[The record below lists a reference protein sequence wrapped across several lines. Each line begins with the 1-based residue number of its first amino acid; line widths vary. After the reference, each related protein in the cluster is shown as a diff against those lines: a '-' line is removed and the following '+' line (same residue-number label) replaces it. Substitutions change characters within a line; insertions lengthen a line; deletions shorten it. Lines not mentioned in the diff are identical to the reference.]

1 MAEGEKI
8 GSEYVRET
16 PEEHLEKLLVGKDLR
31 QQLDQLITMYGTETL
46 RLKPSD
52 ERLGVFARKMDEIGR
67 KLKDSSKTA
76 EGLRYEYNR
85 QAKEGVEKTH
95 LEEGI
100 GVKIDQVDRVDT
112 MTNQDITD
120 QYNAAAVTY
129 GEDAPVLEH
138 LARKKIEVRSDDDDS
153 GEDDT
158 TSPLPGPD
166 SEGDDEGETPPS
178 PKSPETLGGGSS
190 RPSSAPRELE
200 GGPPLPVLP
209 GGGEKPPLT
218 EDDENDS
225 EEQDD
230 GDSAAPDPNRFG
242 SNPGQIGGV
251 KLPGRWHSEAGAE
264 GAEVEPSPESLP
276 EPPTGGEPE
285 PAPETTPA
293 PLPEV
298 PSVDVGTKDE
308 PEPAKPE
315 PELAPKPKEDE
326 GEEHPDDNSGEKKPR
341 DTAGGKPPAKK
352 SPVVETGEGR
362 EKPKEPEDVAA
373 ARERLAEAVKL
384 VEMPGA
390 LDSKEQREAARA
402 RIALLAEQLNA
413 AEYRNGLELS
423 AVDTALPQT
432 SRSFFSDEVLRRA
445 GDLAEL
451 NEDPDTEP
459 VNVQERL
466 ERVKVAARRV
476 LAHIPKLRQPSAFL
490 SPQSGKSE
498 PEEAPVKQ
506 DFKKQDF
513 KDGLDIPNW
522 VNGGEIT
529 LRDKTYLPIE
539 RRRSDAVQLN
549 EPLGADAAFETLP
562 EGIGAEDMVAS
573 ASAPEEASDTRPTEA
588 DLAANEAAELARRRE
603 QSRPDKTEETYDQL
617 ARELDAAN
625 TTNDIANRELD
636 EWAAS
641 LTDEQR
647 AEAIKKLEAGEVP
660 PVIQAAEDAYAK
672 QFEALS
678 RRDII
683 GNDQVD
689 TGIAPEQDADE
700 ELKRRQEVEQESLAA
715 HLKTRLAFEK
725 DILANVPHT
734 TELSE
739 EIGKLSDAYLEAVR
753 QRVLAELEVERRAHL
768 ESPEPETV
776 ANEEASETRGIEVKR
791 RIEEIFAKV
800 EEIRAQ
806 RATYRQDHG
815 PSSENDDEA
824 RQLSEKLLETQ
835 GSIGELI
842 QNEGLPYP
850 IADRRYFDKLY
861 AADSVWCKHLDQEKR
876 FDNVRAL
883 FGDDVKVAEDF
894 VAETLNATLD
904 ALKNDDTLY
913 GKQEAAI
920 ASLRQKQT
928 TLETAAIEAQRA
940 LQIAE
945 QQYATSEMT
954 AEDERQLTAAYEACF
969 IARRQAREF
978 RFAVFW
984 PAKKARLQVN
994 APSSQDAKLSE
1005 EQREL
1010 QTMQSETLTRLV
1022 SFYPD

>member
-85 QAKEGVEKTH
+85 QAAEGVNTTH
-95 LEEGI
+95 LEEGV
-100 GVKIDQVDRVDT
+100 GVKIDQVDHVDT
-112 MTNQDITD
+112 MTNRDITD
-120 QYNAAAVTY
+120 QYNAAAIAY
-129 GEDAPVLEH
+129 GEDAPVMKH
-138 LARKKIEVRSDDDDS
+138 LARTKIEVRSDDDET
-153 GEDDT
+153 GE
-158 TSPLPGPD
+158 
-166 SEGDDEGETPPS
+166 
-178 PKSPETLGGGSS
+178 
-190 RPSSAPRELE
+190 REE
-200 GGPPLPVLP
+200 AQPPLPVEDGGDEQGGDSPEPPKQPKAPKAPSVLP
-209 GGGEKPPLT
+209 GPAGSGRPELEGPAPASPDSPD
-218 EDDENDS
+218 EAEGDDRLPV
-225 EEQDD
+225 DD
-230 GDSAAPDPNRFG
+230 GDDSTYDTDRFG

-251 KLPGRWHSEAGAE
+251 KLPGRWRSEAGGE
-264 GAEVEPSPESLP
+264 GAEVEPSREELESRRRDAIDREDKLRERIVNLPDGLERDILLEDYREAQKITDNSQLELDKLKAREAAAAVAEGDEADGVDAAAGNEGSPSTAEVDVAEKETPPVVGPVAGDADASPEEPGTPFTSEDGAADEPSPESLP
-276 EPPTGGEPE
+276 E
-285 PAPETTPA
+285 
-293 PLPEV
+293 

-308 PEPAKPE
+308 PKPAKPE

-326 GEEHPDDNSGEKKPR
+326 GEEHPDDNSGEKKPE
-341 DTAGGKPPAKK
+341 DTAGGEPPAKK
-352 SPVVETGEGR
+352 SPVVETGEDR

-390 LDSKEQREAARA
+390 LDSKEQRKAARA
-402 RIALLAEQLNA
+402 RIALLAEQLNK
-413 AEYRNGLELS
+413 AEGRYGMEPT

-432 SRSFFSDEVLRRA
+432 PSSFFSDEVLRRA
-445 GDLAEL
+445 GELAKF

-776 ANEEASETRGIEVKR
+776 ANEEASETRGIEVK
-791 RIEEIFAKV
+791 K
-800 EEIRAQ
+800 
-806 RATYRQDHG
+806 
-815 PSSENDDEA
+815 
-824 RQLSEKLLETQ
+824 
-835 GSIGELI
+835 
-842 QNEGLPYP
+842 
-850 IADRRYFDKLY
+850 
-861 AADSVWCKHLDQEKR
+861 
-876 FDNVRAL
+876 
-883 FGDDVKVAEDF
+883 
-894 VAETLNATLD
+894 
-904 ALKNDDTLY
+904 
-913 GKQEAAI
+913 
-920 ASLRQKQT
+920 
-928 TLETAAIEAQRA
+928 
-940 LQIAE
+940 
-945 QQYATSEMT
+945 
-954 AEDERQLTAAYEACF
+954 AY
-969 IARRQAREF
+969 
-978 RFAVFW
+978 
-984 PAKKARLQVN
+984 
-994 APSSQDAKLSE
+994 
-1005 EQREL
+1005 
-1010 QTMQSETLTRLV
+1010 
-1022 SFYPD
+1022 